1 MSSAEEVTGSN
12 VRASL
17 AAVSAKLAAPPSLS
31 LAIAEQA
38 APQPSGGKTSKNTPH
53 RGKAR
58 TTKAAAVEK
67 LLQRKA
73 GATIEQIGKA
83 TGWQAHTCRAFLT
96 GLRKKGRDVIRDTN
110 AGGKS
115 VYRISPTVPP
125 PPADEKAN

>member
-17 AAVSAKLAAPPSLS
+17 AAVSAKLAASPSPS
-31 LAIAEQA
+31 PGTAEQA
-38 APQPSGGKTSKNTPH
+38 AQHPSRGKTSKNKPY

-96 GLRKKGRDVIRDTN
+96 GLRKKGREVIRDTD

-115 VYRISPTVPP
+115 VYRISLTVPSP
-125 PPADEKAN
+125 PTDEKAN